1 MITRDGSVLLK
12 GLATAV
18 RNAANVFGKMT
29 DIIADFYSSM
39 LERRVD
45 RSQTIALLEAQTAF
59 LFGIMPMDMPILL
72 RLFFTIW
79 TVVAVARCRRRLGT

>member
-1 MITRDGSVLLK
+1 MITRDGSVSSK
-12 GLATAV
+12 SLATAV
-18 RNAANVFGKMT
+18 RNAKNVFGKMT

-39 LERRVD
+39 LERRID

-79 TVVAVARCRRRLGT
+79 TIVAVARYRRRLGT